1 MPRSAENGVPSR
13 SAVLRAVTNVGVA
26 AGVYALSVWTA
37 AGQRV
42 DSALMGV
49 GLATSGLP
57 IGLLNAARQ
66 TALVVLGALVA
77 VGGVASLLRRRWS
90 FVARGV
96 VLVVV
101 AAGASTVAR
110 DLLTR
115 PDLGD
120 AVYPYNTWP
129 SAHAATVTALFIVL
143 RGMVPGRLRTSA
155 TARCLAVLLAA
166 AAVLSLVTLA
176 HRPSDIAC
184 SMLLVGALGHLLLP
198 RRKVGDLPPSSWQ
211 WSPVG
216 GRPSVVPTWVIGA
229 VAAAMLA
236 LYAVAPADVVGV
248 LANVL
253 WVWFATSM
261 SGIGARE

>member
-1 MPRSAENGVPSR
+1 MPRSAENGLPSR
-13 SAVLRAVTNVGVA
+13 SAVLRAATNVVVA
-26 AGVYALSVWTA
+26 AAVYVLSVWTA
-37 AGQRV
+37 PGQRV

-49 GLATSGLP
+49 GLATSSLP

-66 TALVVLGALVA
+66 AALVVLGGVLA
-77 VGGVASLLRRRWS
+77 VGLVVCLVRRRWS

-96 VLVVV
+96 VLVAV
-101 AAGASTVAR
+101 AAGAASVAR
-110 DLLTR
+110 DVLIR

-120 AVYPYNTWP
+120 PVYPYNTWP

-143 RGMVPGRLRTSA
+143 RGMVPARLRTAA
-155 TARCLAVLLAA
+155 TARCLSVLLAA

-198 RRKVGDLPPSSWQ
+198 RRSAGDLPPASWQ

-216 GRPSVVPTWVIGA
+216 GRPSVVPTWLIG
-229 VAAAMLA
+229 VLAAAMLA
-236 LYAVAPADVVGV
+236 LYTVAPADFIGL

-253 WVWFATSM
+253 WVWFATSA
-261 SGIGARE
+261 SGVGARE